1 MQMMNNFK
9 TMNHDLEV
17 VKHNFKEKQ
26 QETKIELALLKDQS
40 APIAQ
45 LNHLF
50 AQSNEK

>member
-1 MQMMNNFK
+1 MNNFK
-9 TMNHDLEV
+9 TINDDLQV

-26 QETKIELALLKDQS
+26 QQTKIELALLKDES